1 MTLDQFTGQWLK
13 ADYATKNASMKGTKL
28 NDLAWLEF
36 EWYAIRKLIEL
47 QEEVERVN
55 AFCDSTKIRF
65 LSRLMMGL

>member
-1 MTLDQFTGQWLK
+1 
-13 ADYATKNASMKGTKL
+13 MKVTKL

-65 LSRLMMGL
+65 LSRLRMGL